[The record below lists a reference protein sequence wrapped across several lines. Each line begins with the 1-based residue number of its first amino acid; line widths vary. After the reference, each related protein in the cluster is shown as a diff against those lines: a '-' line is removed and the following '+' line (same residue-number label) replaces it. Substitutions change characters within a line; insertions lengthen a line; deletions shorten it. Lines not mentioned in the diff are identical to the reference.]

1 MNHYRFI
8 YTIYGKHIYECVT
21 LDTSIYSND
30 TIDEAKEKLF
40 KLYGDSQIMLIQ
52 SEVIHDE
59 DIYC

>member
-1 MNHYRFI
+1 MTSVDLF
-8 YTIYGKHIYECVT
+8 T
-21 LDTSIYSND
+21 LVFPSNTND

-40 KLYGDSQIMLIQ
+40 KLYGDAQIMLIQ